1 MRNRFYDRRLRPGR
15 KDPGFS
21 VTLSRAED
29 VLREAEYAWVG
40 LSEVRKKARRAQ
52 MYGFEDQWGDL
63 IRDDRDGQIKT
74 EGQYIRDQGKTP
86 LKNNVIRP
94 ILKNIEGQFR
104 SGQTRPVC
112 VVRDQ
117 RESKVGEM
125 MSIAIEYCHQL
136 NETDEMDAASLIN
149 LMLSGFCAQRTEYGF
164 NTAKQMLNAWVYPVN
179 THRFFFN
186 TDVEDPRAWDLRIVG
201 ELFDMPLNDV
211 LSAFTVGDAGSREYI
226 RRVYGDLD
234 GSYFYDTEGMQ
245 GNQSK
250 NMDFYAPSR
259 PDMCR
264 VILVWKK
271 ESREAIFCHDLLKG
285 EWWYAPLSDRKKLGA
300 ENDRRMSEGV
310 ANGMDPA
317 DVLLIEMEDAIEQYW
332 YYRYMAPDGTV
343 LQEGRSPYWHG
354 QHNYTVDIY
363 TLVNGKI
370 FNFIDDFIDQ
380 QRYIN
385 RTLTMIDF
393 IRSSSAKGLL
403 IVDEDAFQGMSRE
416 QIVDEYVRYNGVLF
430 VRLKPGMNVSQV
442 AQQFNGS
449 AVVNGDFEL
458 LNLQLKLI
466 NDISGVNTA
475 MQGQT
480 PNSGTPSSLYAQ
492 QVQNSSL
499 NIKGLL
505 DSFRNFRRNRDNKLM
520 KTIQQYYTSSRYID
534 LAGIDYS
541 AESKW
546 YDPKRVRE
554 SDIDVYISD
563 GYNTPVYQMVVND
576 FLMDLFKSQA
586 ISVKQLLENS
596 TLPFAT
602 RILESIKRDER
613 EIQEAQN
620 AGRMA
625 NPQGIPQDVM
635 QQMANQGA
643 RV

>member
-1 MRNRFYDRRLRPGR
+1 M
-15 KDPGFS
+15 
-21 VTLSRAED
+21 
-29 VLREAEYAWVG
+29 
-40 LSEVRKKARRAQ
+40 
-52 MYGFEDQWGDL
+52 
-63 IRDDRDGQIKT
+63 
-74 EGQYIRDQGKTP
+74 
-86 LKNNVIRP
+86 
-94 ILKNIEGQFR
+94 
-104 SGQTRPVC
+104 
-112 VVRDQ
+112 
-117 RESKVGEM
+117 
-125 MSIAIEYCHQL
+125 
-136 NETDEMDAASLIN
+136 
-149 LMLSGFCAQRTEYGF
+149 
-164 NTAKQMLNAWVYPVN
+164 
-179 THRFFFN
+179 
-186 TDVEDPRAWDLRIVG
+186 
-201 ELFDMPLNDV
+201 
-211 LSAFTVGDAGSREYI
+211 
-226 RRVYGDLD
+226 
-234 GSYFYDTEGMQ
+234 
-245 GNQSK
+245 
-250 NMDFYAPSR
+250 
-259 PDMCR
+259 
-264 VILVWKK
+264 
-271 ESREAIFCHDLLKG
+271 
-285 EWWYAPLSDRKKLGA
+285 
-300 ENDRRMSEGV
+300 
-310 ANGMDPA
+310 
-317 DVLLIEMEDAIEQYW
+317 
-332 YYRYMAPDGTV
+332 
-343 LQEGRSPYWHG
+343 
-354 QHNYTVDIY
+354 
-363 TLVNGKI
+363 
-370 FNFIDDFIDQ
+370 
-380 QRYIN
+380 
-385 RTLTMIDF
+385 
-393 IRSSSAKGLL
+393 
-403 IVDEDAFQGMSRE
+403 
-416 QIVDEYVRYNGVLF
+416 RYNGVLF

-534 LAGIDYS
+534 LAGTDYS

-635 QQMANQGA
+635 AQMANQGT